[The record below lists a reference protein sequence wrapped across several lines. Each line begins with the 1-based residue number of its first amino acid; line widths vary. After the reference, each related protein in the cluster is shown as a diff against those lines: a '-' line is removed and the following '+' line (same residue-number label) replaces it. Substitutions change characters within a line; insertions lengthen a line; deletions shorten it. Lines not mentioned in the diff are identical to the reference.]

1 MPGSRLT
8 RRAFVL
14 TVLSSMAGV
23 IATFGA
29 GSRTRPAVVE
39 RSPTSVAAG
48 RKSSAAPAIPRGGE
62 AGIWVEP
69 NLSPRLQSIADRL
82 MARLQEQEE
91 SSGLRLTPSLDHE
104 SAILRV
110 TTRTTPSSK
119 AARLG
124 SEPLALVTS
133 PRLLVRSLA
142 LDKANAVL
150 SGQVTNWSDV
160 GSPMP
165 VKLEVVHWSG
175 GPVAANANPA
185 LSVASYDELV
195 GLFPAHPGAVSL
207 ASASELDFRAN
218 SLIVD
223 DFDPARDPDPGDAY
237 PFRRN
242 LVLEFGDRVPTSLAE
257 RARDLASQV
266 ESEPA
271 PDQAFTVT
279 MVGDIIL
286 GRTVHTIMTRLNDYA
301 APFRLVADE
310 LATADLTIGD
320 LECSLSDTIPPPDDP
335 FTFQFMTFTA
345 GAQGLRLAGIDG
357 VSQANNHS
365 MNFGA
370 SGMRD
375 TLAALDATGI
385 RHFGIGETLDQACEP
400 AIFDVRGTRVAFLG
414 YDGITGDT
422 NGATGDSPGTAPLS
436 FERLSQDIA
445 AATKRADIVIPFIHW
460 GVEYTLTPTG
470 EQRSLAR
477 RAIDAGAT
485 MVVGSHPH
493 WVQGIEEYRGRPI
506 VYSLGNFVFDQDWS
520 PETKQGLIM
529 HLVFQGSRLAALRLV
544 PVRIENFYQPRILTG
559 EEKTVILDRV
569 WNSTDLLLAESP

>member
-1 MPGSRLT
+1 MPDSRLT

-14 TVLSSMAGV
+14 TALSSMAGV
-23 IATFGA
+23 ITTFGA
-29 GSRTRPAVVE
+29 GSRTRPPVVE

-48 RKSSAAPAIPRGGE
+48 KSSSPVPVIPLLGE

-82 MARLQEQEE
+82 IARLQKQAE
-91 SSGLRLTPSLDHE
+91 SSGLRLTPSPDHE
-104 SAILRV
+104 SAILRL
-110 TTRTTPSSK
+110 TTHPTPTATTV
-119 AARLG
+119 RLG
-124 SEPLALVTS
+124 SEPLALLTS
-133 PRLLVRSLA
+133 PRLPVRSLT
-142 LDKANAVL
+142 LDEAKAVL
-150 SGQVTNWSDV
+150 SGQVTDWSDV
-160 GSPMP
+160 GSPTP
-165 VKLEVVHWSG
+165 VKLEIVQRAA
-175 GPVAANANPA
+175 GPNTPNTSPA

-195 GLFPAHPGAVSL
+195 GLFPAHPGVVSL

-223 DFDPARDPDPGDAY
+223 DFDPARDPNPGDAY
-237 PFRRN
+237 PFWRD
-242 LVLEFGDRVPTSLAE
+242 LVLEFGDRVPTGLAE
-257 RARDLASQV
+257 RVRDLAIQL

-271 PDQAFTVT
+271 PDQSFTVT

-310 LATADLTIGD
+310 LAKADLTIGN
-320 LECSLSDTIPPPDDP
+320 LECSLSDAIPPPDDP
-335 FTFQFMTFTA
+335 FTFQFMTFTT
-345 GAQGLRLAGIDG
+345 GVQGLRLAGIDG

-375 TLAALDATGI
+375 TLAALDAAGV

-400 AIFDVRGTRVAFLG
+400 AIFDVRGTRVAFFG

-422 NGATGDSPGTAPLS
+422 NGATGDSAGTAPLTA
-436 FERLSQDIA
+436 ERLSQDIA
-445 AATKRADIVIPFIHW
+445 VATKRADVVIPFIHW

-470 EQRSLAR
+470 EQCSLAR

-544 PVRIENFYQPRILTG
+544 PVRIESFCQPRILTG

-569 WNSTDLLLAESP
+569 WNSTDLLLASPP

>member
-1 MPGSRLT
+1 M
-8 RRAFVL
+8 
-14 TVLSSMAGV
+14 
-23 IATFGA
+23 
-29 GSRTRPAVVE
+29 PAV
-39 RSPTSVAAG
+39 
-48 RKSSAAPAIPRGGE
+48 PRGGE

-69 NLSPRLQSIADRL
+69 DLSPRLQSIADRL
-82 MARLQEQEE
+82 IARLQEPGE
-91 SSGLRLTPSLDHE
+91 SAALRLTPSPDHE
-104 SAILRV
+104 SAIFRV

-124 SEPLALVTS
+124 SEPLAVVTS
-133 PRLLVRSLA
+133 PRLPVRSLA
-142 LDKANAVL
+142 LDQAKAAL
-150 SGQVTNWSDV
+150 SGQVTDWSDL
-160 GSPMP
+160 GSPTS
-165 VKLEVVHWSG
+165 VKREVVQRFG
-175 GPVAANANPA
+175 GPDAANANPA

-195 GLFPAHPGAVSL
+195 GLFPAHPGVVSL

-223 DFDPARDPDPGDAY
+223 DFDPVRDPDPGDAY
-237 PFRRN
+237 PFRRD
-242 LVLEFGDRVPTSLAE
+242 LVLEFGDRVPTGLANL
-257 RARDLASQV
+257 ARELATQV
-266 ESEPA
+266 ESDPA

-310 LATADLTIGD
+310 LAKADLTIGD

-370 SGMRD
+370 GGMRD
-375 TLAALDATGI
+375 TLAALDAAGI

-422 NGATGDSPGTAPLS
+422 NGATGDSAGTAPLS
-436 FERLSQDIA
+436 AERLSQDIVA
-445 AATKRADIVIPFIHW
+445 ANKRAEVVIPFIHW
-460 GVEYTLTPTG
+460 GVEYTLTPTS

-544 PVRIENFYQPRILTG
+544 PVLIESFYQPRVLTG
-559 EEKTVILDRV
+559 KEKTVILDRV
-569 WNSTDLLLAESP
+569 WNSSDLLVAESP